1 MVGGITT
8 NPNGDWAPAFGRG
21 PSPWNSH
28 CSAASPRVRA
38 SNEGHCDI
46 TQSSLTCA
54 LPDWLMR
61 QLSVEL
67 AGEIGKEEH
76 RPVTHKHH
84 ANARDG
90 QEHHTFDACGL
101 ELLVS
106 AEER

>member
-1 MVGGITT
+1 
-8 NPNGDWAPAFGRG
+8 
-21 PSPWNSH
+21 
-28 CSAASPRVRA
+28 
-38 SNEGHCDI
+38 
-46 TQSSLTCA
+46 
-54 LPDWLMR
+54 MR

-76 RPVTHKHH
+76 PSRDPKHH